1 MSAKGSHGCLALVGF
16 VFLLE
21 GCQLIQRDSPPAV
34 AQEQRP
40 AVAVLE
46 FGFGV
51 EINSLSSVK
60 SLNGDSPLDKDPEAI
75 AQAVREIRREARR
88 LLHEDLAKGGQFVT
102 IPIEDVDRVA
112 AGLDLQPGLKP
123 TASQLEQL
131 RSQLHADL
139 AVGGIVQ
146 DYGKVRWQWL
156 AAGMLGDMTWES
168 LVIGA
173 ATSWNPAA
181 IFGNIGF
188 ELLTSTPV
196 WFGGGY
202 LFGIAFRPVRV
213 EAWAVE
219 TKRAETAWESMDVSI
234 YLWKRLKELPEEERK
249 KKEVQLH
256 VNLTRSMEAL
266 GESLREETF
275 TKRKLWELGLP
286 AQPSLN

>member
-1 MSAKGSHGCLALVGF
+1 MSVKASHGYLALVGL
-16 VFLLE
+16 VFLLP
-21 GCQLIQRDSPPAV
+21 GCQLIQRETPPVV
-34 AQEQRP
+34 AQDQRP
-40 AVAVLE
+40 TVAVLE

-51 EINSLSSVK
+51 EIDSLSAVK
-60 SLNGDSPLDKDPEAI
+60 SLNGDAPSDKDPEAI

-88 LLHEDLAKGGQFVT
+88 LLHEDLAKREQFVM
-102 IPIEDVDRVA
+102 IPLDEVDRIA
-112 AGLDLQPGLKP
+112 AWLDLQPGLKP
-123 TASQLEQL
+123 TAPQLDRL
-131 RSQLHADL
+131 RSELHADM
-139 AVGGIVQ
+139 AIGGIVQ

-156 AAGMLGDMTWES
+156 AAGMFGDMTWES

-219 TKRAETAWESMDVSI
+219 TKHATMAWESMDVSI

-256 VNLTRSMEAL
+256 VNLTKSMEAL
-266 GESLREETF
+266 SESLREEAF
-275 TKRKLWELGLP
+275 TKRKLWELSLP